1 MRRTLEWNAFE
12 SFDEATR
19 DDSLFVTREGE
30 VRLVDRLVLADE
42 MGRCNHRDVEVI
54 EGLTWVRKIFHI
66 VDPGSSGGTL
76 GLHLSSVED
85 EDQAFLVQVNDHEQ
99 EVVFPP
105 RAQREYWELS
115 WRRVGIPRG
124 VLRKGD
130 NDVIVR
136 AKEGSR
142 LNLRLENC
150 VQPNRSAKSRDGGRT
165 WDFDH
170 LGYNDAYDGEYLIRL
185 ELNAHPS
192 SGVITSPPIDLA
204 TAFSGKDVGAR
215 VSLAQI
221 GIRASSD
228 KPKGTGV
235 QLQLRIGNEPDP
247 NAATWGPWKLA
258 KEFAETEFIDACY
271 IQWRATLTTK
281 NADVTPS
288 LRSVKLILNGEV
300 EKRAG
305 TNVRIISSENPT
317 CLRSSHRFAWQRADD
332 DRSNI
337 LRKRWDLDKVVAPAK
352 TEFEKFLLLRQ
363 WVRDQWEDGW
373 NRGPLQF
380 VPPWDT
386 LLILELTSR
395 QLSLGMCTHYATV
408 MTHCCMALGLPART
422 VILNSHCIN
431 EIWSNELQKWI
442 AMDVGGDCNDFR
454 KTTYHFERNGVP
466 LSFLEIHYAW
476 VNQDFEGVRF
486 DSDEAYA
493 AFKLEARLKLFDRFM
508 VHMRNDELTSLEPG
522 EPEHGAG
529 SYQYDRYLHWA
540 DEKTPPLPWFS
551 KSTRRAADIFWPINK
566 THIYVREAADECAM
580 EIQLD
585 HCTPNFS
592 HFELNLNGGEFEK
605 CPSLSV
611 RKFSPGTYSIAAR
624 TVDTFG
630 NSGIESVVQVK
641 VKGAAKAAAKLRE
654 AGLQV
659 S

>member
-1 MRRTLEWNAFE
+1 MRRSLEWNNSE

-19 DDSLFVTREGE
+19 DASLFITPVGE
-30 VRLVDRLVLADE
+30 VQLVHRLVLADE

-54 EGLTWVRKIFHI
+54 EGSNWVRKIFYI

-85 EDQAFLVQVNDHEQ
+85 EEQTFFVNVNGHDQKLS
-99 EVVFPP
+99 FPP
-105 RAQREYWELS
+105 KAQREYWEEN
-115 WRRVGIPRG
+115 WRRVSVPPG
-124 VLRKGD
+124 VLRKGA
-130 NDVIVR
+130 NDVFVR
-136 AKEGSR
+136 AQEGSR
-142 LNLRLENC
+142 LNIRLENC
-150 VQPNRSAKSRDGGRT
+150 VQPNRSAKSRDAGQT
-165 WDFDH
+165 WDFDN

-192 SGVITSPPIDLA
+192 SGTISSPPIDLA

-221 GIRASSD
+221 GIRAAAD

-235 QLQLRIGNEPDP
+235 QLQLRIGTEPDP
-247 NAATWGPWKLA
+247 NANTWGPWKLA
-258 KEFAETEFIDACY
+258 KEFAETEFVVARF

-281 NADVTPS
+281 DVAVIPS
-288 LRSVKLILNGEV
+288 LRSVKLTLNGEV

-317 CLRSSHRFAWQRADD
+317 FLRSSHRFAWQRADD
-332 DRSNI
+332 ERSNI

-408 MTHCCMALGLPART
+408 MTHCCMALGMPART
-422 VILNSHCIN
+422 VILNNHCIN
-431 EIWSNELQKWI
+431 EIWSNEFQKWI
-442 AMDVGGDCNDFR
+442 AMDVGGDCNDSR
-454 KTTYHFERNGVP
+454 KTTYHIERNSVP
-466 LSFLEIHYAW
+466 LSFLEIHDAW
-476 VNQDFEGVRF
+476 VNQDFEDVRF
-486 DSDEAYA
+486 DSEEAYA
-493 AFKLEARLKLFDRFM
+493 AFKLEERLKLFDRFM

-529 SYQYDRYLHWA
+529 SYQYDRYLHWS
-540 DEKTPPLPWFS
+540 DEKTPPMPWFS
-551 KSTRRAADIFWPINK
+551 KSTRRVMDIFWPLNK
-566 THIYVREAADECAM
+566 THIYVREAAEECAM

-592 HFELNLNGGEFEK
+592 HFELSLNGGEFER
-605 CPSLSV
+605 CPSMFTRQFGS
-611 RKFSPGTYSIAAR
+611 GTHSLVLKTIDA
-624 TVDTFG
+624 FG
-630 NSGIESVVQVK
+630 QQGVESNLRMK
-641 VKGAAKAAAKLRE
+641 VKSDAKSAVKLRE
-654 AGLQV
+654 AGFHT